1 MLKVLGGID
10 VVCALL
16 LLLMSIGIGMPAF
29 ILIVLAAILILKSG
43 LGLFKDIGSWFDMLA
58 ALLFIISIFVP
69 VFKVLLVIS
78 AILLFQKGILS
89 FLS

>member
-43 LGLFKDIGSWFDMLA
+43 LGLFKDIGSWFDIFA
-58 ALLFIISIFVP
+58 ALLFIVSIFVP

>member
-1 MLKVLGGID
+1 MLKILGGID

-16 LLLMSIGIGMPAF
+16 LLAMSIGFKMPAF
-29 ILIVLAAILILKSG
+29 ILIVLAVMLILKSG
-43 LGLFKDIGSWFDMLA
+43 FGLFKDLASWFDMFA

>member
-1 MLKVLGGID
+1 MLKLLGGID
-10 VVCALL
+10 VISALL
-16 LLLMSIGIGMPAF
+16 LILMSVGIKMHVF
-29 ILIVLAAILILKSG
+29 ILIVLAIIMILKSG
-43 LGLFKDIGSWFDMLA
+43 LGLFKDLASWFDMFA

>member
-1 MLKVLGGID
+1 MLKILGGID
-10 VVCALL
+10 IICALL
-16 LLLMSIGIGMPAF
+16 LLVMSIGVKMPAF
-29 ILIVLAAILILKSG
+29 ILVVFAIIMILKSG
-43 LGLFKDIGSWFDMLA
+43 LGLFKDLASWFDMFA

-69 VFKVLLVIS
+69 VFKVLLAIS

>member
-10 VVCALL
+10 VISALL
-16 LLLMSIGIGMPAF
+16 LILMSVGIKMPAF
-29 ILIVLAAILILKSG
+29 ILIVFAIMLILKSG
-43 LGLFKDIGSWFDMLA
+43 LGLFKDLASWFDIFA